1 MERIHQNGRLF
12 VLQGEQTLVKYKLPL
27 ASLEELLKYPIGWS
41 AYSGGLG
48 QYRIKGIKIDG
59 VPFER
64 EEVTTE
70 EE

>member
-1 MERIHQNGRLF
+1 MLKF
-12 VLQGEQTLVKYKLPL
+12 KLLPIP
-27 ASLEELLKYPIGWS
+27 LEELSMYPIGWS
-41 AYSGGLG
+41 AYSSGSG

-64 EEVTTE
+64 EEVATE